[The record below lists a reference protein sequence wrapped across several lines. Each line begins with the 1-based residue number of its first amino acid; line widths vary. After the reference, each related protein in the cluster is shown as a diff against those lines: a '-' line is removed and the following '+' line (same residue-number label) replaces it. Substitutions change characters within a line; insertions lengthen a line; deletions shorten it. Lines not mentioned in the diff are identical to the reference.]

1 MTKICQ
7 ECEYVVPSLADQ
19 QEPPGMPEN
28 CPQCG
33 GLGTVVDEIE
43 VREEKAEEDAAE

>member
-1 MTKICQ
+1 MTKICKD
-7 ECEYVVPSLADQ
+7 CEYVVPTLEDQ
-19 QEPPGMPEN
+19 REPPGVPED

-43 VREEKAEEDAAE
+43 SRDEKSEEEAE